1 MAGRLVAV
9 VGPSGAGKDTVID
22 GARRRLAGAPAIV
35 FVRRVV
41 TRPAGAGG
49 EDHIPATAEEFAAT
63 KAAGG
68 FLLDWEAHGVR
79 YGIPA
84 SVAGDVAAG
93 LVCVA
98 NLSRAAVAEA
108 RRLLPTTVVEITAPL
123 AVLADRLARRG
134 RESAADIAERLER
147 AGTVPVDADTVIVN
161 DGAPDQAIAA
171 LIALL
176 ARLPEPRPG

>member
-22 GARRRLAGAPAIV
+22 GARRRLAGDPAIV

-49 EDHIPATAEEFAAT
+49 EDHIPATTAEFCAI

-68 FLLDWEAHGVR
+68 FLLDWEAHGIR

-84 SVAGDVAAG
+84 SVAEDVARG

-98 NLSRAAVAEA
+98 NLSRAAVAHA
-108 RRLLPTTVVEITAPL
+108 RRLLPTTVVEITAPIP
-123 AVLADRLARRG
+123 VLAERLARRG
-134 RESAADIAERLER
+134 RESAADITERLER
-147 AGTVPVDADTVIVN
+147 AGAVAIDADTVIVN
-161 DGAPDQAIAA
+161 DGAIEDAVAA
-171 LIALL
+171 LVTTLHA
-176 ARLPEPRPG
+176 